1 MNDIIINEKEK
12 KGDVKLFEL
21 LQNPTRRKFLKLATL
36 GGAAFAF
43 SLAVK
48 KVSDT
53 IPQSTAHSLAKVSAS
68 STRKSPL
75 GEQMTFSETKDEFI
89 VYDKEGKSLLI
100 FEKQA

>member
-1 MNDIIINEKEK
+1 MNDIIIDGKEK

-21 LQNPTRRKFLKLATL
+21 LQDPARRKFLKLATL

-53 IPQSTAHSLAKVSAS
+53 IPQSAVAGLAKTPS
-68 STRKSPL
+68 SSKRKSSL
-75 GEQMTFSETKDEFI
+75 GEQMTFSETVDEFT
-89 VYDKEGKSLLI
+89 VYDKEGESILI
-100 FEKQA
+100 FEKQV